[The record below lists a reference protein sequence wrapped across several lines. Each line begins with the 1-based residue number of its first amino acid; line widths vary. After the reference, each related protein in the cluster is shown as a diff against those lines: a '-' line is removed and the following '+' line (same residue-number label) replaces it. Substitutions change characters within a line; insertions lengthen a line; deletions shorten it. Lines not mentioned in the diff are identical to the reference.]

1 MNAIKKSFNL
11 ESDIAQQIDDFV
23 QKNPGVSATL
33 IFNQAIKQWLQNP
46 KLELMRAKATEDDVN
61 RFLAENRD
69 LMDQLAK

>member
-46 KLELMRAKATEDDVN
+46 KLELIRTRATEDDIN

-69 LMDQLAK
+69 LMDKLAK